1 MALPSTLTIN
11 LATPSA
17 HDVVM
22 GSLQTSGNSAT
33 YVAPS
38 PQGDLIGQPRMK
50 VSHETSSKGVVRS
63 LFQFQLPYFNTTTNK
78 YEGTYTANLTLTRPD
93 SLPVVGAQQALEF
106 IADGIANNSYAIRD
120 IIAGG
125 RL

>member
-1 MALPSTLTIN
+1 MSLPSTLTIN

-17 HDVVM
+17 HDIVM
-22 GSLQTSGNSAT
+22 GSLQISGNSAT

-38 PQGDLIGQPRMK
+38 AQADLLGQPKMK
-50 VSHETSSKGVVRS
+50 ISHETSSKGVVRS
-63 LFQFQLPYFNTTTNK
+63 LFQFVLPYFNSTTNR
-78 YEGTYTANLTLTRPD
+78 YEGNYTANLTLTRPD
-93 SLPVVGAQQALEF
+93 SLPVVGSQQALEF
-106 IADGIANNSYAIRD
+106 ISDAISNNSYAIRD